1 MRRTLFVSGIVALAL
16 LANSASAFAAGLA
29 GEWSA
34 TIQGEQVL
42 MTLKGSGPTYSGTF
56 TVTTSVLLIK
66 GNKKQ
71 KVVKQSSQPVTALV
85 KQVRNG
91 TGVLLTITTG
101 TVKTPVSCALVKDQ
115 LRCFA
120 PAVQQRVVF
129 THTKH

>member
-1 MRRTLFVSGIVALAL
+1 MRRTLLASGIVALAL
-16 LANSASAFAAGLA
+16 LANTTSALAAGLA

-34 TIQGEQVL
+34 TIQGQQVL

-56 TVTTSVLLIK
+56 TTTVSYLLIK
-66 GNKKQ
+66 NNKKT
-71 KVVKQSSQPVTALV
+71 KVVKHSSQPVIALE

-91 TGVLLTITTG
+91 TGVQLTLTTG
-101 TVKTPVSCALVKDQ
+101 TVKTLVSCALVKDQ

-120 PAVQQRVVF
+120 AAAQQRVVF